1 MITPAPDF
9 RQPTDKN
16 IKTWRYMDFTK
27 FVWMLTTNTLYF
39 PRADQLGDPFEG
51 SWPKLNV
58 EQRSDMLKEMA
69 APKPSDVSETMADF
83 AKRLRQY
90 VYVNCWHANEHES
103 AAMWK
108 LYAESGKG
116 IAIQTTFDR
125 LYDILDAVPTKLFL
139 GMIEYLDYQN
149 ESTPWVG
156 ALSPFMRKRK
166 SFEHEQEVRAIIED
180 APDSWPLSREQAQDE
195 GRLEGLTVAVNL
207 DDLIEKVYV
216 APQSSDWFLKL
227 VRSVCRK
234 YDLSKIPQRS
244 NLDEDPL
251 F

>member
-9 RQPTDKN
+9 RQPTDKS

-27 FVWMLTTNTLYF
+27 FVSMLTTNTLYF
-39 PRADQLGDPFEG
+39 PRADRLGDPFEG

-58 EQRSDMLKEMA
+58 EQRSDMLKEMGA
-69 APKPSDVSETMADF
+69 AKPSDVSETMADF

-90 VYVNCWHANEHES
+90 IYVSCWHANEHES
-103 AAMWK
+103 AAMWN

-125 LYDILDAVPTKLFL
+125 LYDILHAVPTKLFL

-195 GRLEGLTVAVNL
+195 GRLEGLPIAVSL
-207 DDLIEKVYV
+207 ADLIENVYV
-216 APQSSDWFLKL
+216 APQSPDWFRQL
-227 VRSVCRK
+227 VDKMSDK
-234 YDLSKIPQRS
+234 YGLSKPVRQSI
-244 NLDEDPL
+244 LDEDPL